1 MERSNPLEQ
10 HIGIGSA
17 STIESI
23 DITWP
28 VTSSVQ
34 VFNNI
39 RPDQHLKIKEGIQT
53 IIYSQPKTVHFS
65 HSGQDVVDCPPQ

>member
-1 MERSNPLEQ
+1 
-10 HIGIGSA
+10 
-17 STIESI
+17 
-23 DITWP
+23 
-28 VTSSVQ
+28 VQ